1 MQSDHS
7 ALQSVVKCI
16 GTFQCRECAIKMHHN
31 LKQSFPFMKEID
43 SFFKHTAHTNAYSSY
58 IVDCMIATCK
68 TLIF

>member
-16 GTFQCRECAIKMHHN
+16 GTFQCAIKMHHN
-31 LKQSFPFMKEID
+31 LKQSSPFMKEID
-43 SFFKHTAHTNAYSSY
+43 SSFKHTAHTNAYSFY